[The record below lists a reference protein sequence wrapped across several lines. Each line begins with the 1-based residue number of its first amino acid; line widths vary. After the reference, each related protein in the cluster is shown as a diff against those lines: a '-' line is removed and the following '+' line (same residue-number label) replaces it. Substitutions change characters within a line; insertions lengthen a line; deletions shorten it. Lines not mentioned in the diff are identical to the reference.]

1 MRPSVSPP
9 NKIQTYDA
17 LLSRNRKSFVVFQ
30 DIVSMNRR
38 QFSISPAQ
46 SEICLFCLIKR
57 PKEPIAKRLSPF
69 LARRNVSST
78 AIFRGAQAEA
88 VAPQDDQP
96 NSTQSPSGHYSRG
109 QFAKRRNPKG
119 LSVLERAE
127 IGLGAASSAETST
140 AWDAPKPP
148 DATSGARYGTNGRQ
162 HRASYNDRSSEE
174 TPESPRRSIRAPTLD
189 SSPQSKRY
197 PGNQPADNG
206 YYQRPIQRPGMSQRR
221 DELSSRHRSQGSE
234 ASGTDAPRSQLDRRS
249 HSIPQNQMTQEAQR
263 TRPRGSHQMG
273 RQADQGTDG
282 PHVESYGRGSKRSFN
297 PADIRNEMGRRR
309 SRDSSEEVSP
319 LRLQSD
325 RDRANMPDGN
335 RYTRFEQSS
344 ASSQGVQSAH
354 GQDPYTSRD
363 RRHETPRT
371 SNQSFVKL
379 SDKGLQMDPHA
390 DKRADEKFIKYEQA
404 TAHPQ
409 SVKSMN
415 TRGAMEKHKG
425 NQPYVRDAMKER
437 RKNDR
442 PSTKGAFREDQD
454 RSSKGRK
461 GRKSG
466 YAMAEE
472 EDGPDEEDLMSLR
485 QKKEQRKRARQ
496 AEIPPTPIQIP
507 PFISVQ
513 NLATAMKVRTEEFM
527 RKLEDLGFEEIAMDH
542 VMNAENAGLVAM
554 EYNFSPIVDRSETQ
568 DLRARPPAKDKA
580 LLPARPPIVTIMG
593 HVDHGK
599 TTLLDNLR
607 KSSVVASEFG
617 GITQHIGAFSV
628 PMASG
633 KRITFLDTP
642 GHAAF
647 LSMRQRGATV
657 TDIVV
662 LVVAADD
669 SVKPQT
675 VEAIRH
681 AKAAGVPIIVAVNK
695 VDKDGADVHR
705 VKQDLLQHE
714 IEVEDFGG
722 DIQAVEVSGKTGQ
735 GLADLEEAIVTLA
748 ELQDMRA
755 EQDGAVEGWVLES
768 STEKAGRIAT
778 VLVRRGTLR
787 SGDVIVAGSTWA
799 RVRTLH
805 NEAGQEV
812 ESASPGTPIE
822 VDGWRDQPNAGD
834 EVLEA
839 SDEGKATDVVAFRQE
854 RDERLQSAI
863 DIEAIN
869 GHRRIEADRR
879 AKEKEAAAAAAAA
892 ASTKGKKAQGQ
903 IAQDA
908 GKDSTQSRQQS
919 EEEPHTTFKFIIKA
933 DVTGSAEAVAEALKS
948 IPLSNFTSVSINIQR
963 ASNGAVTE
971 SDVAHAVAIASSSP
985 GGTQPIIGSSDANNS
1000 QSERS
1005 KPRHIP
1011 YIVAFNTD
1019 FPPQLLQAAH
1029 RNEIS
1034 VLSERVIYKVIDAAR
1049 DMVERYLP
1057 PVVQRRVLGEA
1068 ETAMTFDIKG
1078 SVAGVHSAGS
1088 GVKSKTTKVAG
1099 CRIRNG
1105 LVSKNAKVTVWRG
1118 GAVGEQH
1125 GAERVFDGTIA
1136 SLKNQKKDVVEMRKG
1151 MECGMVFSGGW
1162 DGFREGDFVQCYEEV
1177 QERRKLT

>member
-1 MRPSVSPP
+1 MGRHA
-9 NKIQTYDA
+9 D
-17 LLSRNRKSFVVFQ
+17 
-30 DIVSMNRR
+30 
-38 QFSISPAQ
+38 
-46 SEICLFCLIKR
+46 
-57 PKEPIAKRLSPF
+57 
-69 LARRNVSST
+69 
-78 AIFRGAQAEA
+78 RGAEGAH
-88 VAPQDDQP
+88 VD
-96 NSTQSPSGHYSRG
+96 SHG
-109 QFAKRRNPKG
+109 Q
-119 LSVLERAE
+119 
-127 IGLGAASSAETST
+127 
-140 AWDAPKPP
+140 
-148 DATSGARYGTNGRQ
+148 GAR
-162 HRASYNDRSSEE
+162 
-174 TPESPRRSIRAPTLD
+174 P
-189 SSPQSKRY
+189 
-197 PGNQPADNG
+197 
-206 YYQRPIQRPGMSQRR
+206 
-221 DELSSRHRSQGSE
+221 
-234 ASGTDAPRSQLDRRS
+234 
-249 HSIPQNQMTQEAQR
+249 
-263 TRPRGSHQMG
+263 
-273 RQADQGTDG
+273 
-282 PHVESYGRGSKRSFN
+282 SFN
-297 PADIRNEMGRRR
+297 PANIRSEMGRRR
-309 SRDSSEEVSP
+309 GRDLADDVSP

-325 RDRANMPDGN
+325 RNRTIKPDES
-335 RYTRFEQSS
+335 RYKRFEQSS
-344 ASSQGVQSAH
+344 ALGQGVQSARD
-354 GQDPYTSRD
+354 QDLFGGRD
-363 RRHETPRT
+363 RRHEIPRT
-371 SNQSFVKL
+371 SNQGFVKL
-379 SDKGLQMDPHA
+379 SNPGSQTDFQTVE
-390 DKRADEKFIKYEQA
+390 RADDKLIRYEQA

-415 TRGAMEKHKG
+415 TRGAMERHKG
-425 NQPYVRDAMKER
+425 NQAYARDSMRDK
-437 RKNDR
+437 RKSDR
-442 PSTKGAFREDQD
+442 PSMKGAFKEEQD
-454 RSSKGRK
+454 RHSKGRK

-466 YAMAEE
+466 YSMAEE
-472 EDGPDEEDLMSLR
+472 EDGPDEEDLVSMR
-485 QKKEQRKRARQ
+485 KKKEQKKRARQ

-507 PFISVQ
+507 PFITVQ

-527 RKLEDLGFEEIAMDH
+527 RKLEELGFEEIAMDH

-568 DLRARPPAKDKA
+568 DLRSRPPAENKA

-628 PMASG
+628 PMPSG
-633 KRITFLDTP
+633 KQITFLDTP

-681 AKAAGVPIIVAVNK
+681 AKAADVPIIVAVNK
-695 VDKDGADVHR
+695 IDKDGADAHR

-722 DIQAVEVSGKTGQ
+722 DIQAVGVSGKTGQ
-735 GLADLEEAIVTLA
+735 GLADLEEAISTLA

-755 EQDGAVEGWVLES
+755 EHDGAVEGWVLES
-768 STEKAGRIAT
+768 STEKAGRSAT

-812 ESASPGTPIE
+812 ESASPGTPIQ

-839 SDEGKATDVVAFRQE
+839 SDEGKATDVVAYRQE
-854 RDERLQSAI
+854 RDQRLQSAI

-869 GHRRIEADRR
+869 EHRRLEADRR
-879 AKEKEAAAAAAAA
+879 AKEKEAIAAAAP
-892 ASTKGKKAQGQ
+892 TKGKKAQTQSG
-903 IAQDA
+903 QDA
-908 GKDSTQSRQQS
+908 GKDSAQSKEQS

-948 IPLSNFTSVSINIQR
+948 IPLSNFPRVSINIQR

-985 GGTQPIIGSSDANNS
+985 GSIQPLAGSSDPNNS
-1000 QSERS
+1000 QLERS

-1011 YIVAFNTD
+1011 YIIAFNTD

-1029 RNEIS
+1029 RNEVS

-1068 ETAMTFDIKG
+1068 ETAMTFEVKG
-1078 SVAGVHSAGS
+1078 AVAGVHSAGS
-1088 GVKSKTTKVAG
+1088 GSKSKTTKVAG

-1105 LVSKNAKVTVWRG
+1105 LVSRNAKVTVWRG
-1118 GAVGEQH
+1118 GGVSEQH

-1136 SLKNQKKDVVEMRKG
+1136 SLKNHKKDIVEMRKG
-1151 MECGMVFSGGW
+1151 TECGMVFSGGW

-1177 QERRKLT
+1177 RERRKLA